1 MMTLVIVYL
10 VLTRITTMARMT
22 RRTWM
27 MKRVTIMM
35 TVVTVC
41 GQDKD
46 DDKLARMTRILTE

>member
-1 MMTLVIVYL
+1 MMTLVMVYMA
-10 VLTRITTMARMT
+10 LTRIITMTRMT
-22 RRTWM
+22 WRTWM

>member
-1 MMTLVIVYL
+1 MIVYL